1 MTEPVSQTQASVS
14 AYEVLRQSRTDSLNL
29 AKRQQD
35 VEIAKQAAE
44 TALAAL
50 NAYQTSGRV
59 LTEAEQTLA
68 WALRTLR
75 VETS

>member
-50 NAYQTSGRV
+50 NAFHTSGEMV
-59 LTEAEQTLA
+59 TEAQITLA

-75 VETS
+75 GDVT